1 MYLPVSTMVKL
12 MFAKSPAPSLAA
24 RLTEA
29 RRALGQRPS
38 PVSPPEVGVLLWLL
52 LLVAMPVFVFSQWS
66 LPAQQAVHVEP
77 ESHLLI
83 EAFCGLTALTL
94 AGMMLSVC
102 LKRREPSLI
111 LFGLGFFAMGV
122 FDLLHAWTDPARE
135 QTAFVVYH
143 TLSTLLGSVFIL
155 AGVIVR
161 IAAERSHGFSN
172 ADHATFAIGLALA
185 VAVAVLYQIWIPN
198 LFAPRVET
206 VGFSSLNHAAHYFAA
221 LAYVLAGIAFYRYFR
236 EHHQKLAL
244 LAFSL
249 LVVFAQSAYLF
260 SLSSMWDLAW
270 WIWHGVKLL
279 FYVGAMLIVFV
290 GFLLALR
297 TIEKS
302 RRSLFRVNR
311 RLQRSQQA
319 ILGFNRELEI
329 RNRMAQGAM
338 LTRDLDHALDVVS
351 DAIRELLG
359 LTSCELMLRMPPDE
373 VDEFDR
379 LTRRLSSRWPVR
391 ALRDASPCHG
401 DDCRPLAT
409 RDVFECGYHDASGAH
424 SVCLALTAEGQEVG
438 RLRLLGSPA
447 AVEKCKPDALRALA
461 VEAGAIVH
469 NALLY
474 QQRQEA
480 NDFRM
485 ALLRVSTM
493 ITATL
498 DLDRVLEAVCKESA
512 ALFECDGALV
522 WLPEAEARS
531 FYLAAR
537 WFAQG
542 DRTVSAELEAWC
554 SDGEQCATLLQGVR
568 GQFQPISVLW
578 RDGAQATPFC
588 KPAGCPW
595 EALAVFPLLD
605 GEQLMGAMVLARSEA
620 VRFSAATLGKGVLL
634 ADQVRIAVNNARSYT
649 RLAEF
654 NRQLKLAEEDKLRS
668 ERMAVMGQ
676 MAASV
681 AHEVRNPL
689 SAINNCL
696 AVLRPEAATQPR
708 SQAAL
713 EIIQDEV
720 ERLTNLTSNFLS
732 FGKPRAPVSKP
743 VVLEQVVKKTC
754 ALLERHISEEE
765 LPIRLSL
772 EIEPTSSLLLFDA
785 DALESVLWNLLLNAS
800 QAIHGA
806 GRIEV
811 GLRRYSRHFLLA
823 VSDTGKGIAPEDQAR
838 IFEPFY
844 SQRPLGA
851 GLGLAIVQRQ
861 VREWHGCIR
870 VRSRVGEGTRF
881 FLRVPVR
888 VGESFFGREVA

>member
-1 MYLPVSTMVKL
+1 
-12 MFAKSPAPSLAA
+12 MFAKSHAPSLAA
-24 RLTEA
+24 RLMDLGRAAGRRWA
-29 RRALGQRPS
+29 R
-38 PVSPPEVGVLLWLL
+38 VSPPEAGVLAWLL
-52 LLVAMPVFVFSQWS
+52 LLVAMPVAVFSQFS
-66 LPAQQAVHVEP
+66 LPAQHRIYIEP
-77 ESHLLI
+77 ASHLLI

-94 AGMMLSVC
+94 AAMILSAC
-102 LKRREPSLI
+102 LKRRDPSLL
-111 LFGLGFFAMGV
+111 LFGLGFLAMGV
-122 FDLLHAWTDPARE
+122 FDLLHAWTDPVGR
-135 QTAFVVYH
+135 QTAFVLYH

-155 AGVIVR
+155 AGVVVR
-161 IAAERSHGFSN
+161 IAARRKRGFSR
-172 ADHATFAIGLALA
+172 ADRLTLGVGLVVALG
-185 VAVAVLYQIWIPN
+185 VAALYQYTIPS
-198 LFAPRVET
+198 LFTRQAET
-206 VGFSSLNHAAHYFAA
+206 IGFSALNHAAHYIAA
-221 LAYVLAGIAFYRYFR
+221 LFYVLAGIAFYRYFR

-244 LAFSL
+244 LACSL

-279 FYVGAMLIVFV
+279 FYVGTLLVVFV
-290 GFLLALR
+290 GFLVALR
-297 TIEKS
+297 AIERS
-302 RRSLFRVNR
+302 RHSLFRVNR

-319 ILGFNRELEI
+319 ILEFNRELEI
-329 RNRMAQGAM
+329 RNRMAQEAM
-338 LTRDLDHALDVVS
+338 LTLDLDHALDVVS
-351 DAIRELLG
+351 AAIRELFG
-359 LTSCELMLRMPPDE
+359 LTSCELILRMSPDE

-379 LTRRLSSRWPVR
+379 MTRRLSSRWPVR
-391 ALRDASPCHG
+391 ALREATPCHG
-401 DDCRPLAT
+401 EFCRPLGAQQN
-409 RDVFECGYHDASGAH
+409 VFTCGYDDAMHGA
-424 SVCLALTAEGQEVG
+424 SVCLALTADGQEVG
-438 RLRLLGSPA
+438 RLRLLGSREA
-447 AVEKCKPDALRALA
+447 IETCRPDALRALA
-461 VEAGAIVH
+461 VEAGAVVH
-469 NALLY
+469 SALLY

-493 ITATL
+493 ITASL

-522 WLPEAEARS
+522 WLPETDAKS
-531 FYLAAR
+531 FYLAAK
-537 WFAQG
+537 WFAQA

-568 GQFQPISVLW
+568 GQFQPMGVLW
-578 RDGAQATPFC
+578 RDGVQATPFC

-595 EALAVFPLLD
+595 ESLAVFPLLD
-605 GEQLMGAMVLARSEA
+605 GEQLMGAMVLARSA
-620 VRFSAATLGKGVLL
+620 SVRFSAATLDKGVLL
-634 ADQVRIAVNNARSYT
+634 ADQVRIAVNNARSYA

-696 AVLRPEAATQPR
+696 AVLRPEAATRPR

-754 ALLERHISEEE
+754 GLLERHISEQE
-765 LPIRLSL
+765 LPIRLTL
-772 EIEPTSSLLLFDA
+772 TIEPTSSLLLFDA

-806 GRIEV
+806 GHIEV
-811 GLRRYSRHFLLA
+811 TLRRYFGHFLLV
-823 VSDTGKGIAPEDQAR
+823 VSDTGKGIAAEDQAR

-861 VREWHGCIR
+861 VREWHGRIR
-870 VRSRVGEGTRF
+870 VRSRVGAGTHF

-888 VGESFFGREVA
+888 VGESYFGREVA

>member
-1 MYLPVSTMVKL
+1 

-29 RRALGQRPS
+29 RRVLGQRLS
-38 PVSPPEVGVLLWLL
+38 FVSPPEIGVLLWLL
-52 LLVAMPVFVFSQWS
+52 LLVAMPVVVFSLWS
-66 LPAQQAVHVEP
+66 PSSQQAIHVEP
-77 ESHLLI
+77 EGHLLI
-83 EAFCGLTALTL
+83 ESFCGLTALTL

-102 LKRREPSLI
+102 FKRRDPSLI

-122 FDLLHAWTDPARE
+122 FDLLHAWTDPVRA
-135 QTAFVVYH
+135 QTAFVAFH

-155 AGVIVR
+155 AGVVVR
-161 IAAERSHGFSN
+161 IAAERSHGFSA
-172 ADHATFAIGLALA
+172 ADVATFAVGLGLA
-185 VAVAVLYQIWIPN
+185 VAVAVLYQYSIPS
-198 LFAPRVET
+198 LFRSEGET

-236 EHHQKLAL
+236 DHHQKLAL

-270 WIWHGVKLL
+270 WVWHGVKLL
-279 FYVGAMLIVFV
+279 FYVGTMLIVFI

-311 RLQRSQQA
+311 RLQRSQQT

-351 DAIRELLG
+351 DAIHELLG
-359 LTSCELMLRMPPDE
+359 LASCELMLRMPADE

-401 DDCRPLAT
+401 DACRPLET
-409 RDVFECGYHDASGAH
+409 QRNVFECGYRDASGAP

-438 RLRLLGSPA
+438 RLRLLGSRDA
-447 AVEKCKPDALRALA
+447 IEKSKPDALRALA

-522 WLPEAEARS
+522 WLPEADAKS
-531 FYLAAR
+531 FHLAAK
-537 WFAQG
+537 WFAQA

-568 GQFQPISVLW
+568 GQFQPMAVLW
-578 RDGAQATPFC
+578 RDGVQATPFC

-595 EALAVFPLLD
+595 ESLAVFPLLD
-605 GEQLMGAMVLARSEA
+605 GEQLMGAMVLARSA
-620 VRFSAATLGKGVLL
+620 SVRFSAATLGKGVLL
-634 ADQVRIAVNNARSYT
+634 ADQVRIAVNNARSYA

-696 AVLRPEAATQPR
+696 AVLRPEAATRPR

-754 ALLERHISEEE
+754 GLLERHISEQE
-765 LPIRLSL
+765 LPIRLTL
-772 EIEPTSSLLLFDA
+772 TIEPTSSLLLFDA

-811 GLRRYSRHFLLA
+811 TLRRYFGHFLLV
-823 VSDTGKGIAPEDQAR
+823 VSDTGKGIAAEDQAR

-861 VREWHGCIR
+861 VREWHGRIR
-870 VRSRVGEGTRF
+870 VRSRVGEGTHF

-888 VGESFFGREVA
+888 VGESYFGREVA